1 MKTYII
7 DAFTTEA
14 FKGNP
19 AGVCIV
25 ENDISV
31 ETMQSIAAELNLSET
46 AFIRKSENNENDYS
60 IRYFTPTVPIDFCGH
75 ATLASAKVILHQ
87 MGNSTVNFT
96 TFHNLKISAKSVG
109 ENIKMNFPLYETV
122 DYFPNEDLYLALGI
136 TNPIAT
142 KYAEKMDMVVIE
154 VANKDILLSVK
165 PNFVNLANTSKSY
178 KAVIVTAKSEDSKY
192 DFYSR
197 CFCSWIGI
205 DEDPVTGS
213 SHSVLAKYWSTILN
227 KKEMIAFQASKRG
240 GSMQLKII
248 SDNELEV
255 VSNAKIVFEGQ
266 LNLK

>member
-1 MKTYII
+1 MKVYII

-31 ETMQSIAAELNLSET
+31 KTMQSIAYELNLSET
-46 AFIRKSENNENDYS
+46 AFVSRSEISETEYL

-75 ATLASAKVILHQ
+75 ATLAAAKVILHQ
-87 MGNSTVNFT
+87 TGKSEVNFT
-96 TFHNLKISAKSVG
+96 TFHNLKISAMSSS
-109 ENIKMNFPLYETV
+109 ENIKMNFPLYDTV
-122 DYFPNEDLYLALGI
+122 DYSPNDDLYEALGI
-136 TNPIAT
+136 DNSVAT
-142 KYAEKMDMVVIE
+142 KYAKELDMVVIE
-154 VANKDILLSVK
+154 VANKDTLISIQ

-178 KAVIVTAKSEDSKY
+178 KAVIVTSKSKDSKY

-213 SHSVLAKYWSTILN
+213 SHSVLAKYWSEILN
-227 KKEMIAFQASKRG
+227 KKEMVAFQASKRG
-240 GSMQLKII
+240 GSMQLKIV
-248 SDNELEV
+248 SNKELEV
-255 VSNAKIVFEGQ
+255 VSNAKIIVEGI
-266 LNLK
+266 LNLE